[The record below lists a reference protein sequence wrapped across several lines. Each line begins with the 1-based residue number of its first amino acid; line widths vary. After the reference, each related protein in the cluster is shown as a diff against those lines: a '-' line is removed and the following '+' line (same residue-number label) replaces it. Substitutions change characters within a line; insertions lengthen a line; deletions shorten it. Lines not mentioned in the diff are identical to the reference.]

1 MTSIA
6 QFPFYVKQSD
16 SQGCIPTN
24 ISATLQALGVHG
36 ITESHVFR
44 AYLSTMCFSNIVN
57 LGVLSSFRTNAGTL
71 SDLLSLEFY
80 DALSFEDW
88 WSHVTDWLRNHRFVL
103 FAFRI
108 NGGSHIRTAV
118 NLVSSSDTIEAYD
131 PDPGQP
137 STAIPMTKQE
147 LAAWWSQGKLNHDL
161 LSISRR

>member
-1 MTSIA
+1 MTSTG

-16 SQGCIPTN
+16 PQGCIPTN

-36 ITESHVFR
+36 ITECHVLR
-44 AYLSTMCFSNIVN
+44 AYFSTICFSNIVN
-57 LGVLSSFRTNAGTL
+57 LQVLSRVRTNAGSL

-88 WSHVTDWLRNHRFVL
+88 WSHVTDWLQNHRFVL

-108 NGGSHIRTAV
+108 NGDSHIRTAV
-118 NLVSSSDTIEAYD
+118 NLVSSSNTIETYD

-137 STAIPMTKQE
+137 SIPIPMTNQD

-161 LSISRR
+161 LSISGR